1 MSENKEIKGY
11 VGFAVVNR
19 RDESGEFGIPM
30 AVGYSKGAV
39 LAKVWTRLQL
49 HTDPWW
55 VNSSDIEISVREQDL
70 EPLHI
75 ETFEKYYEEHL
86 IPFLKTIQFSLKE
99 WNPE

>member
-1 MSENKEIKGY
+1 MSKNKKIKSY

-30 AVGYSKGAV
+30 AIGYSSGEV
-39 LAKVWTRLQL
+39 IGKVFQRLQL
-49 HTDPWW
+49 HTDPLR

-86 IPFLKTIQFSLKE
+86 IPFLKTIQFR
-99 WNPE
+99 WNHK